1 MNKIIPFNKDITFE
15 DNIGEIE
22 SIALD
27 DVLKFEEDD
36 TIKGELII
44 RGCNK
49 YQDVVKDFSYS
60 LPVLITIDS
69 KYDTSKSTINID
81 DFYYEIVN
89 DNILRVKIDLIL
101 DDLYYIEDNNEL
113 NVNDDLMKESIVE
126 EKIDELEENS
136 NDLDANDEKE
146 YSIYRVYT
154 INDNDTIDTILS
166 KYKINKEE
174 LEKYNDLSNIKPG
187 VKLIIPSLDE

>member
-136 NDLDANDEKE
+136 NDLDVNDTKE